1 MLTKEIAKRTIDKLP
16 NNAGYEDIMNA
27 LYIQAKF
34 EIGIK
39 EIQEGKGISHEDAKI
54 RLQKW
59 SN

>member
-16 NNAGYEDIMNA
+16 NNEGYEDIMNA

-34 EIGIK
+34 ETG
-39 EIQEGKGISHEDAKI
+39 IQEIRDGKGITHEDAKI

-59 SN
+59 VK